1 MIGVERAAKCE
12 DKEQVWDFPGSSV
25 VKNAHFNA
33 WGMGSIP
40 GQGTKILQVT
50 WHGQKEKKK
59 KIKNQAIHSWW
70 YLPAPSP
77 VPDK

>member
-12 DKEQVWDFPGSSV
+12 DKEQAWDFPGSSV
-25 VKNAHFNA
+25 VKNAHFKA
-33 WGMGSIP
+33 GGMGLIP
-40 GQGTKILQVT
+40 GQGTKLLQVT
-50 WHGQKEKKK
+50 WHGQKGKKK
-59 KIKNQAIHSWW
+59 KNQAIHSWW

>member
-1 MIGVERAAKCE
+1 MRIRNRTGISLAVQWLRMHTSMHGAWVRSLVRELRSYKSHGMAKR
-12 DKEQVWDFPGSSV
+12 
-25 VKNAHFNA
+25 
-33 WGMGSIP
+33 
-40 GQGTKILQVT
+40 
-50 WHGQKEKKK
+50 KKK